1 MKIIMT
7 QKRVNLAAKTE
18 LLNLQIKLNDIEVV
32 HKIEIGTTREAMQSE
47 FNNEIGKIEASIR
60 QQSEQETKSIVA
72 ELNSSK
78 AKEIDHVKKELL
90 NEIKSIRD
98 KETIEKDKLRKQLAE
113 EKEKSKKFKATSEK
127 TIEATNEKHKKVY
140 LDVVIL
146 WFINHQTIMS
156 IPLLISLLIFLL

>member
-1 MKIIMT
+1 
-7 QKRVNLAAKTE
+7 
-18 LLNLQIKLNDIEVV
+18 
-32 HKIEIGTTREAMQSE
+32 MQSE

-113 EKEKSKKFKATSEK
+113 EKEKSKKFKATSET